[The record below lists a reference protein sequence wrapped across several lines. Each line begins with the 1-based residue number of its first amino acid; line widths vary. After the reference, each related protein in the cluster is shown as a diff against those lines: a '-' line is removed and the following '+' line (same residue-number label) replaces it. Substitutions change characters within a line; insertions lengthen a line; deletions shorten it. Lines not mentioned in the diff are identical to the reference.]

1 MVQNC
6 IIACLLVCTAKDN
19 FMVPRSIGMLA
30 LLGLSL
36 CVFSAGCDSGG
47 PQLGTVTG
55 KITLDDKPMFGVVVT
70 FVPEGGSASYGVTDK
85 NGVYTLM
92 FTDTKA
98 GAMVGSHKVTLESPR
113 LSREEIAEMKAEG
126 QEAPPEISAV
136 PRKYSGDAALT
147 AEVKKGKNTIDFP
160 LTSK

>member
-1 MVQNC
+1 M
-6 IIACLLVCTAKDN
+6 AH
-19 FMVPRSIGMLA
+19 RWLA
-30 LLGLSL
+30 LWALFCASF
-36 CVFSAGCDSGG
+36 CVVNVGCDSGG

-55 KITLDDKPMFGVVVT
+55 TITLDDKPMFGVVVT

-98 GAMVGSHKVTLESPR
+98 GAMVGPHKVTLESNR
-113 LSREEIAEMKAEG
+113 MSREEIAEMKAEG
-126 QEAPPEISAV
+126 QEAPPEVSPV
-136 PRKYSGDAALT
+136 PRKYSGGTALT
-147 AEVKKGKNTIDFP
+147 AEVKSGKNTIDFP